1 LYFQT
6 SIRKEIDVNITLK
19 MISNIEAIPAFSDNY
34 IWTLIKG
41 NSVAVVDPGDASAVE
56 NFLNKN
62 NLNLEAILITHHHF
76 DHTGGISELSSKWK
90 TKVYGPKGGH
100 IKGID
105 SELSE
110 DSNITILDTQFHIF
124 ETPGHTLD
132 HIAYYSKDIG
142 SLFCGDTLF
151 SGGCGRLFEGTP
163 LQMFDSLNK
172 FSNLPEETKVYCTHE
187 YTLSNLT
194 FALEVEP
201 DNVDLNNYFE
211 EVSSLRDS
219 NLMSLPSSINL
230 ENRINPFL
238 RTSVD
243 QVKENAENYANKKNL
258 QPVEVLAAIR
268 DWKDNF

>member
-1 LYFQT
+1 
-6 SIRKEIDVNITLK
+6 

-34 IWTLIKG
+34 IWILVKG
-41 NSVAVVDPGDASAVE
+41 NSAAVVDPGDGSVVE
-56 NFLNKN
+56 SFLSKN
-62 NLNLEAILITHHHF
+62 NLSLESILITHHHF
-76 DHTGGISELSSKWK
+76 DHTGGITDLASKWNP
-90 TKVYGPKGGH
+90 KVYGPKGGH

-105 SELSE
+105 SELTENSK
-110 DSNITILDTQFHIF
+110 ITILDTEFHIF

-163 LQMFDSLNK
+163 LQMFDSLKK
-172 FSNLPEETKVYCTHE
+172 FSDLPEETKVYCTHE

-201 DNVDLNNYFE
+201 NNVDLKKYFE
-211 EVSSLRDS
+211 KVSSLRDS
-219 NLMSLPSSINL
+219 NQISLPSSILL
-230 ENRINPFL
+230 ENKINPFL
-238 RTSVD
+238 RTSVS
-243 QVKENAENYANKKNL
+243 QVKENAENYAKKQNL
-258 QPVEVLAAIR
+258 QPAEVLAAIR

>member
-1 LYFQT
+1 
-6 SIRKEIDVNITLK
+6 

-34 IWTLIKG
+34 IWILIKD
-41 NSVAVVDPGDASAVE
+41 NSAAVVDPGDASAVE
-56 NFLNKN
+56 SFLSKN

-76 DHTGGISELSSKWK
+76 DHTGGIIDLASKRDI
-90 TKVYGPKGGH
+90 KVYGPKGGH
-100 IKGID
+100 INGIEY
-105 SELSE
+105 ELSE
-110 DSNITILDTQFHIF
+110 NSIVTILETEFHIF

-132 HIAYYSKDIG
+132 HIAYYSKEID

-172 FSNLPEETKVYCTHE
+172 FSDLPEKTKVYCTHE

-201 DNVDLNNYFE
+201 DNVDLKKYFE
-211 EVSSLRDS
+211 EVNSLRNS
-219 NLMSLPSSINL
+219 NMMSLPSSIRL
-230 ENRINPFL
+230 ENKINPFL

-243 QVKENAENYANKKNL
+243 QIKEKAENYANKQNL

>member
-1 LYFQT
+1 
-6 SIRKEIDVNITLK
+6 

-34 IWTLIKG
+34 IWILIND
-41 NSVAVVDPGDASAVE
+41 NSAAVVDPGDASAVE
-56 NFLNKN
+56 SFLSKN

-76 DHTGGISELSSKWK
+76 DHTGGILDLASKRDI
-90 TKVYGPKGGH
+90 KVYGPKGGH
-100 IKGID
+100 INGINY
-105 SELSE
+105 ELSE
-110 DSNITILDTQFHIF
+110 NSIITILETEFHIF

-132 HIAYYSKDIG
+132 HIAYYSKEID

-163 LQMFDSLNK
+163 LQMFDSLKK
-172 FSNLPEETKVYCTHE
+172 FSDLPEETKVYCTHE

-194 FALEVEP
+194 FALKVEP
-201 DNVDLNNYFE
+201 NNDDLKKYFE
-211 EVSSLRDS
+211 EVNSLRNS
-219 NLMSLPSSINL
+219 NMMSLPSSIRL
-230 ENRINPFL
+230 ENKINPFL

-243 QVKENAENYANKKNL
+243 QIKEKAENYANKQNL

>member
-1 LYFQT
+1 
-6 SIRKEIDVNITLK
+6 

-34 IWTLIKG
+34 IWILIKG
-41 NSVAVVDPGDASAVE
+41 NSAAVVDPGDASAVE

-62 NLNLEAILITHHHF
+62 NLNLESVLITHHHY
-76 DHTGGISELSSKWK
+76 DHTGGILDLATRWNP
-90 TKVYGPKGGH
+90 KVFGPKGGH
-100 IKGID
+100 INGID
-105 SELSE
+105 LELSE
-110 DSNITILDTQFHIF
+110 DARIEILDTEFCIF

-132 HIAYYSKDIG
+132 HIAYYSEDID

-163 LQMFDSLNK
+163 LQMFDSLKK
-172 FSNLPEETKVYCTHE
+172 FSRLPEKTRVYCTHE

-201 DNVDLNNYFE
+201 NNNELKKYFE
-211 EVSSLRDS
+211 EVRTLRDS
-219 NLMSLPSSINL
+219 NRMSLPSSISL
-230 ENRINPFL
+230 ENKINPFL

-243 QVKENAENYANKKNL
+243 QVKTNAENYANKKGL
-258 QPVEVLAAIR
+258 QPVEVLATIR

>member
-1 LYFQT
+1 
-6 SIRKEIDVNITLK
+6 

-34 IWTLIKG
+34 IWALING
-41 NSVAVVDPGDASAVE
+41 NSAAVVDPGDASAVE
-56 NFLNKN
+56 NFLNIN

-76 DHTGGISELSSKWK
+76 DHTGGILDLAAKW
-90 TKVYGPKGGH
+90 TPKVYGPKGGH
-100 IKGID
+100 IEGID
-105 SELSE
+105 FELSE
-110 DSNITILDTQFHIF
+110 NSNITVLSTEFHVF

-132 HIAYYSKDIG
+132 HIAYYSEGID

-172 FSNLPEETKVYCTHE
+172 FSGLPEKTKVYCTHE

-201 DNVDLNNYFE
+201 NNLNLKNYFK
-211 EVSSLRDS
+211 EVIALRNS
-219 NLMSLPSSINL
+219 NKMSLPSSISL
-230 ENRINPFL
+230 ENKINPFL
-238 RTSVD
+238 RTSVN
-243 QVKENAENYANKKNL
+243 QVKENAEIYANKKNL

>member
-1 LYFQT
+1 
-6 SIRKEIDVNITLK
+6 

-41 NSVAVVDPGDASAVE
+41 NSAAVVDPGDASAVE
-56 NFLNKN
+56 SFLNKK

-110 DSNITILDTQFHIF
+110 NSKITILDTQFHIF

-132 HIAYYSKDIG
+132 HIAYYSKDID

-201 DNVDLNNYFE
+201 DNADLKRYFE

-238 RTSVD
+238 RTSID
-243 QVKENAENYANKKNL
+243 QVKENAENYANKQNL
-258 QPVEVLAAIR
+258 HPVEILAAIR

>member
-1 LYFQT
+1 M
-6 SIRKEIDVNITLK
+6 IDVNITLK

-34 IWTLIKG
+34 IWILIKG
-41 NSVAVVDPGDASAVE
+41 NSAAVVDPGDASAVE
-56 NFLNKN
+56 SFLSKN

-76 DHTGGISELSSKWK
+76 DHTGGILDLASKRN

-100 IKGID
+100 IKGINTEI
-105 SELSE
+105 SENST
-110 DSNITILDTQFHIF
+110 ITILDTKFDIF

-132 HIAYYSKDIG
+132 HIAYYSKDIN

-163 LQMFDSLNK
+163 SQMFNSLNK
-172 FSNLPEETKVYCTHE
+172 FTNLPIETKVYCTHE

-194 FALEVEP
+194 FALKVEP
-201 DNVDLNNYFE
+201 DNVDLKKYFE
-211 EVSSLRDS
+211 EVSSLRES
-219 NLMSLPSSINL
+219 NLISLPSSINL
-230 ENRINPFL
+230 ENKINPFL

-243 QVKENAENYANKKNL
+243 QVKENAENYANKQNL

>member
-1 LYFQT
+1 
-6 SIRKEIDVNITLK
+6 
-19 MISNIEAIPAFSDNY
+19 MISIIEAIPAFSDNY
-34 IWTLIKG
+34 IWILIKD
-41 NSVAVVDPGDASAVE
+41 NSAAVVDPGDASAVE
-56 NFLNKN
+56 SFLSKN

-76 DHTGGISELSSKWK
+76 DHTGGIIDLASKRDI
-90 TKVYGPKGGH
+90 KVYGPKGGH
-100 IKGID
+100 INGIEY
-105 SELSE
+105 ELSE
-110 DSNITILDTQFHIF
+110 NSIITILETEFHIF

-132 HIAYYSKDIG
+132 HIAYYSKEID

-172 FSNLPEETKVYCTHE
+172 FSDLPEKTKVYCTHE

-201 DNVDLNNYFE
+201 DNVDLKKYFE
-211 EVSSLRDS
+211 EVNSLRNS
-219 NLMSLPSSINL
+219 NMMSLPSSIRL
-230 ENRINPFL
+230 ENKINPFL

-243 QVKENAENYANKKNL
+243 QIKEKAENYANKQNL